1 MDINQSALDILFRG
15 VRLDY
20 QSLYESTPSWAD
32 QIATTIP
39 SGDVR
44 SVTYGWMDRLPIFR
58 EWLGNRVVNAAS
70 THARQVVNKPF
81 ELTVALDRFDVEDDQ
96 FGLFKFTV
104 QSMGMQAK
112 KWPDQQIAKW
122 MRSDASTVNGFDGV
136 PQFSTAHPLLGGD
149 VVGSSAGGFGGI
161 TGIPATQSNLLLSTA
176 LTYDNYVSARAT
188 MRSYR
193 GADGQPL
200 GIEPNVLVV
209 PPQLEGTAKMILEA
223 DYVPSTTGTGS
234 STAPGQSPMNNI
246 YKGTA
251 KVMVIPELA
260 DKGTNWWL
268 LDTTKVVKPFLWQLR
283 STPQII
289 PRFSMTDPAVFDLH
303 QFLYGADA
311 RGNAAE
317 TIWFL
322 ALAGTSAASY

>member
-1 MDINQSALDILFRG
+1 MDINQSSLDILFRG

-20 QSLYESTPSWAD
+20 QSLYDSTPSWAD

-112 KWPDQQIAKW
+112 KWPDHQIARW

-161 TGIPATQSNLLLSTA
+161 TGVPATQSNLLLSTA
-176 LTYDNYVSARAT
+176 LTYDNYVAARAT
-188 MRSYR
+188 MRSYL

-200 GIEPNVLVV
+200 DIEPNVLVV
-209 PPQLEGTAKMILEA
+209 PPQLEQIGKLILEA
-223 DYVPSTTGTGS
+223 ENVPSTTATSG
-234 STAPGQSPMNNI
+234 AAGQAAMTNTYRN
-246 YKGTA
+246 TA
-251 KVMVIPELA
+251 KLMVIPELA
-260 DKGTNWWL
+260 NKSTNWWL

-283 STPQII
+283 SAPQVI

-317 TIWFL
+317 TVWFL

>member
-1 MDINQSALDILFRG
+1 MDINQSSLDILFRG

-20 QSLYESTPSWAD
+20 QSAYDATTTWYD
-32 QIATTIP
+32 QVATTIP

-70 THARQVVNKPF
+70 THVRQVVNKPF

-96 FGLFKFTV
+96 FGIFQYAV
-104 QSMGMQAK
+104 RSMGEQAR
-112 KWPDQQIAKW
+112 KWPDQRIAQW

-136 PQFSTAHPLLGGD
+136 PQFSTAHPTLGGD
-149 VVGSSAGGFGGI
+149 VVGSAYGGFGGI
-161 TGIPATQSNLLLSTA
+161 TGVPATQSNLATSTA
-176 LTYDNYVSARAT
+176 LSFDNYVAARAA
-188 MRSYR
+188 MRNFR

-200 GIEPNVLVV
+200 GVTPNVLVV
-209 PPQLEGTAKMILEA
+209 PPNLEGIGKLILEA
-223 DYVPSTTGTGS
+223 DFESNINGNAA
-234 STAPGQSPMNNI
+234 APQSNI
-246 YKGTA
+246 WKNSA
-251 KVMVIPELA
+251 KLLVVPELA
-260 DKGTNWWL
+260 DKPNNWWL

-283 STPQII
+283 SSPQII

-317 TIWFL
+317 TLWFL
-322 ALAGTSAASY
+322 AYAATSGASY